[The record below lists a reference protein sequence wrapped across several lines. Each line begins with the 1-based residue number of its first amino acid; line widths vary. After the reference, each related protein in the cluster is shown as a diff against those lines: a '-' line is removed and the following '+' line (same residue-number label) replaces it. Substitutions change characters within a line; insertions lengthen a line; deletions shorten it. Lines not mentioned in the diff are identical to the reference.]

1 MASLDEL
8 LQQLGFGGV
17 TRNRAGQIVT
27 NTNDVVPGAMAGLAD
42 TLYGAG
48 RGTLAG
54 TASIAGFPGD
64 INQMYVNNLG
74 ALYPNAPA
82 APTSEQVSKAVRGV
96 IPKLNLSKSNAGD
109 VTSSLGEYVVS
120 PLVSPGSVVKA
131 GRALAPNAAEMA
143 YKYIGPGSKLDPAMY
158 VYRPSTP
165 LKPDPT
171 IGTRFEREYIGGLAE
186 KTPVK
191 IEDLKGSSLML
202 MPWDSTSRNYRI
214 KSISDEPLANQ
225 MITHGG
231 QDYARDL
238 SHISQNI
245 GGASNLGIA
254 KRIQKRDAQSRIENL
269 QAGGTGQ
276 VISLPTTM
284 GEYSEFF
291 SVMPTQAVFGLL
303 DAKAPS
309 KKTISEIDNAI
320 RNSKVPG
327 EDKLRMKNFKG
338 LMSEEGRIQLLTG
351 EGLDTTAGNARIAV
365 MQKLAL
371 KGNQEKLGFNIE
383 DLSAALTDPALAGVP
398 KGYVGNTV
406 LSTGQGGMSL
416 RPSIN
421 PSYNTDFTANYLGT
435 LGQNVPLETLF
446 PKTFDRVLQEMAGK
460 KGSVRNMAIGALEKR
475 KENFSEFVDQQ
486 VIDNYYNYLEQQR
499 KLGLVGN

>member
-1 MASLDEL
+1 
-8 LQQLGFGGV
+8 
-17 TRNRAGQIVT
+17 
-27 NTNDVVPGAMAGLAD
+27 MAGLAD

-96 IPKLNLSKSNAGD
+96 IPKLNLSKSNTGD

-120 PLVSPGSVVKA
+120 PMVSPGSVVKA

-303 DAKAPS
+303 DSKAPS

-475 KENFSEFVDQQ
+475 KENFSELVDQR

>member
-1 MASLDEL
+1 MASLDDL
-8 LQQLGFGGV
+8 LRQLGIGGV

-27 NTNDVVPGAMAGLAD
+27 NTNDVIPVATAGLAD

-54 TASIAGFPGD
+54 TAAIGGIPGD
-64 INQMYVNNLG
+64 INQMYVNKFG
-74 ALYPNAPA
+74 ALFPSQPAP
-82 APTSEQVSKAVRGV
+82 PTSEQISTAVKRAV
-96 IPKLNLSKSNAGD
+96 PPLNLSRDNTGRVA
-109 VTSSLGEYVVS
+109 TSLGENVVS
-120 PLVSPGSVVKA
+120 PMVSPESAIRA
-131 GRALAPNAAEMA
+131 GRALAPNAAELA
-143 YKYIGPGSKLDPAMY
+143 YKYIGPGSKMDPAMY

-171 IGTRFEREYIGGLAE
+171 LGTRFEREYVGGLAE

-202 MPWDSTSRNYRI
+202 MPWDSTSRNYKI
-214 KSISDEPLANQ
+214 KSISDEALANPV
-225 MITHGG
+225 MTHGG

-254 KRIQKRDAQSRIENL
+254 KRIQNRDTQTRLENL

-284 GEYSEFF
+284 GENSEFF
-291 SVMPTQAVFGLL
+291 SVMPTQAIFGLL
-303 DAKAPS
+303 DARVPS

-365 MQKLAL
+365 MQKLSL
-371 KGNQEKLGFNIE
+371 KGNQEKLGFNME

-398 KGYVGNTV
+398 KGYIGNTV
-406 LSTGQGGMSL
+406 LSTGQEGMHL

-435 LGQNVPLETLF
+435 LGENVPVEVLF
-446 PKTFDRVLQEMAGK
+446 PKTFDNVLREMAGK

-475 KENFSEFVDQQ
+475 GKNFSEFVDQQ
-486 VIDNYYNYLEQQR
+486 VIDNYYNYLDQQR
-499 KLGLVGN
+499 KLGFISN